1 MSDGS
6 ATATGRPGAQQASA
20 PVPIGSLE
28 ALLKLVVEHNL
39 CLASN
44 VYYGSIGHMAL
55 EMDFLARARRQGA
68 TPGGRSCL
76 VTLPEEPFSKAFAF
90 HYPDLLAPYAV
101 SNRVWGWAREI
112 IRALPELSFN
122 IGVSH
127 MAVDR
132 PVADPGHRPI
142 MWQGRLEFMLSHRGF
157 RERTKRNYVLRS
169 ATSDWYPFRRT
180 LDPSPSL
187 RRFLEGLGDRP
198 LVLLHLKQT
207 RINASA
213 GPTDPAGY
221 LPTLAHVRDLG
232 WQPVLVG
239 REAMPDAFRA
249 YGVADYAGSGLA
261 TQADDLAL
269 ISRARAAITGG
280 SGIAHAFEIMDLPL
294 VYTNSWHIDLQCSA
308 RRSIVVPTTMRERS
322 TGRPL
327 TIREHIAVHHA
338 MPDGAFYGFPHGA
351 YIAEPPSAEHIR
363 AAFEEVLTLG
373 PPGTE
378 PPPPNAL
385 QQRFSRIDPDSAFA
399 AGKARV
405 AAAWAEAFESRFG
418 DKP

>member
-1 MSDGS
+1 VNPQ
-6 ATATGRPGAQQASA
+6 TALSPGTH
-20 PVPIGSLE
+20 VPIGSLE
-28 ALLKLVVEHNL
+28 ALLKLVMEQNL
-39 CLASN
+39 ALASN
-44 VYYGSIGHMAL
+44 VYWGSIGHMAL
-55 EMDFLARARRQGA
+55 EMDFLVRARRQGLI
-68 TPGGRSCL
+68 PGGRSCL
-76 VTLPEEPFSKAFAF
+76 VTLPEDPFSKAFAF

-122 IGVSH
+122 IGGSH
-127 MAVDR
+127 LAVDR

-157 RERTKRNYVLRS
+157 RERGKRNFALRS

-187 RRFLEGLGDRP
+187 RRFLGGLGDRP
-198 LVLLHLKQT
+198 LVLVHVKQM
-207 RINASA
+207 RINATA
-213 GPTDPAGY
+213 GPTDPACY
-221 LPTLAHVRDLG
+221 LHMLAHVRDLG

-269 ISRARAAITGG
+269 ISRAQAAITAG
-280 SGIAHAFEIMDLPL
+280 SGIAHAFEIMDVPL

-308 RRSIVVPTTMRERS
+308 RRCIVVPTTMRERS

-327 TIREHIAVHHA
+327 TIREHIAVHHS
-338 MPDGAFYGFPHGA
+338 MPDGVFYVFPHETH
-351 YIAEPPSAEHIR
+351 IAEPPSAEHIR

-385 QQRFSRIDPDSAFA
+385 QQRFSRIYPDSAFA
-399 AGKARV
+399 AGRARV
-405 AAAWAEAFESRFG
+405 GAAWAQAFESRFG
-418 DKP
+418 DAR